1 MQQGHWAQEHMTAAS
16 ECTRPA
22 KIKPARTPTQELPL
36 LAEELLGT
44 DGCRKRE
51 LIFFRDAVSNG
62 LAMLQ
67 WVTRLNF

>member
-22 KIKPARTPTQELPL
+22 KIKPARIPAQELPP
-36 LAEELLGT
+36 LAEDLLGT
-44 DGCRKRE
+44 DGCRKRK
-51 LIFFRDAVSNG
+51 LVFFRDAASDG

-67 WVTRLNF
+67 WVTKS

>member
-1 MQQGHWAQEHMTAAS
+1 MQQGHWAQEHMAAAS

-22 KIKPARTPTQELPL
+22 KIKPARIPAQELPP

-44 DGCRKRE
+44 DDYRKRE
-51 LIFFRDAVSNG
+51 LVFFRDAASDG

-67 WVTRLNF
+67 WVTKS